1 MELRDDSGLSVAVAS
16 AGEAL
21 ALSRDRRALPP
32 GVNVLRVPD
41 PPAGSW
47 VELARAGF
55 VRKPSWITWVSPVC
69 DTDEEWLARLPKRSR
84 YDVRRARQAAA
95 RELRQVVRQPL
106 EPAGLEE
113 FLLLYGSMVARMPHG
128 VGFAASLREAILAE
142 ERHYAVYAYGA
153 DGMAGGCLCLES
165 PQTGTV
171 KLRFSAVDPLWRDR
185 SLARVLYAEA
195 VAVARRKGYR
205 RVTLGNDPNLYGH
218 IPQPGLLTFKARLG
232 FTPVAAEPFGMNPW
246 RDEADLLLSLDGLND
261 LVLMLGYLGDVWAGD
276 GFPGYRLEARSRRP
290 VDPGRCDF
298 PFVLGA
304 RHRLLPD

>member
-47 VELARAGF
+47 VDLARAGF
-55 VRKPSWITWVSPVC
+55 VRKPSWITWLSPVC
-69 DTDEEWLARLPKRSR
+69 DTDEEW
-84 YDVRRARQAAA
+84 
-95 RELRQVVRQPL
+95 
-106 EPAGLEE
+106 
-113 FLLLYGSMVARMPHG
+113 
-128 VGFAASLREAILAE
+128 
-142 ERHYAVYAYGA
+142 
-153 DGMAGGCLCLES
+153 
-165 PQTGTV
+165 
-171 KLRFSAVDPLWRDR
+171 
-185 SLARVLYAEA
+185 
-195 VAVARRKGYR
+195 
-205 RVTLGNDPNLYGH
+205 
-218 IPQPGLLTFKARLG
+218 LG

-261 LVLMLGYLGDVWAGD
+261 LVLMLGYLGDVSAGD